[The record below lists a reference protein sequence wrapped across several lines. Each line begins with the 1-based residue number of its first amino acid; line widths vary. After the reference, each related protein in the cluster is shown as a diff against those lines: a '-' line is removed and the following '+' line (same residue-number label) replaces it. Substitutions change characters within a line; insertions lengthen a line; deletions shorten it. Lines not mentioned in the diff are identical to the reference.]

1 MADQRRTFCAVRTK
15 PNEAEATSG
24 RDNVRRLPMKTEV
37 GALVRR
43 VLVQHDLYRPTIP
56 PASDNRYRAILRHE
70 AAKIGLGSGE
80 PQGWADV
87 IPFPGN
93 HRSKPDDR

>member
-1 MADQRRTFCAVRTK
+1 MADQRETFRAVHAG
-15 PNEAEATSG
+15 PNEPEAASG
-24 RDNVRRLPMKTEV
+24 GDNVQRLPMKTEV

-43 VLVQHDLYRPTIP
+43 VLVEHGLYKPTIP
-56 PASDNRYRAILRHE
+56 SASDDRYRAILRHE
-70 AAKIGLGSGE
+70 AAKIGLGSDG